1 MGPEDLETSSNEI
14 DQEESQ
20 KGASRDEEILRD
32 RPPHH

>member
-1 MGPEDLETSSNEI
+1 MGPEDPETSSNEI

-20 KGASRDEEILRD
+20 KGASRDDEILRD